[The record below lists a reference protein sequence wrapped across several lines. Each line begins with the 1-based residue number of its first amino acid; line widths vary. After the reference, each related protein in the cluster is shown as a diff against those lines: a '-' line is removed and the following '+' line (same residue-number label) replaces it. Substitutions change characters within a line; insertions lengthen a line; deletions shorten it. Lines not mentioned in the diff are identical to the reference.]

1 MIAAFTPAHCNGNA
15 DVAIRTRPFSSPHI
29 SYTHTCTLMDEM
41 FASREA
47 FYLKALAA
55 GVKQRERLLLNKR
68 LVVVMQSF
76 VLLWFI
82 TDN

>member
-1 MIAAFTPAHCNGNA
+1 
-15 DVAIRTRPFSSPHI
+15 
-29 SYTHTCTLMDEM
+29 MDEM

-55 GVKQRERLLLNKR
+55 GVKQLLLNER
-68 LVVVMQSF
+68 LVVVMQPF

>member
-1 MIAAFTPAHCNGNA
+1 
-15 DVAIRTRPFSSPHI
+15 
-29 SYTHTCTLMDEM
+29 M

-55 GVKQRERLLLNKR
+55 GVKQRERLLLNER